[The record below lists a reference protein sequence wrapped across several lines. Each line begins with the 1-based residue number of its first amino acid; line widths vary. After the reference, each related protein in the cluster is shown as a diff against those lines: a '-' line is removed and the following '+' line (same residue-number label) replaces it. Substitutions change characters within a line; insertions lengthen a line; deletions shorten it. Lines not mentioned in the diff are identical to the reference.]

1 MRWLRDYDS
10 ALQQASQSG
19 RPILLQF
26 QEVPG
31 CSTCV
36 NYGRDSLS
44 HPLMVELIEQ
54 HFVPLAIF
62 NNHPGDDARILSK
75 GRVRQGGVISAVA
88 VGHRQAAL
96 AVMCRG

>member
-1 MRWLRDYDS
+1 MQEHRISHREHRELGDVRWLRDYDS

-36 NYGRDSLS
+36 NYGVKR
-44 HPLMVELIEQ
+44 
-54 HFVPLAIF
+54 
-62 NNHPGDDARILSK
+62 RSK
-75 GRVRQGGVISAVA
+75 GTPDRR
-88 VGHRQAAL
+88 R
-96 AVMCRG
+96 RGTPFSDMMLVC